1 MWDFCH
7 VKEDED
13 TEKKFRR
20 RLRRLTQILRKK
32 LNYVR
37 VGTTDTLIRKISQL
51 KMEDFNV
58 ETAN

>member
-1 MWDFCH
+1 MRDVCH